1 MLDPIDIITR
11 TQRTRFDKGLFLSN
25 RLFKANNWLNSNEF
39 SASVADGDSIPSGYD
54 ELPPLPATQNP
65 ELPPIGDLNTEIS
78 KFALSQFIIPEWK
91 GESLLSKE
99 AVKVKRLLE
108 KLFDDALSQIEDFNN
123 KNNSIK
129 KSVYSEFL
137 SYAHERDINDLHID
151 NFTDFWLEY
160 SNDHS
165 ADARH
170 IANFKKILAFRAI
183 TVYLFKI
190 RFFVVLGTDISMAF
204 SENDFLTPDYCL
216 RKIFKKGSS
225 TEIESDA
232 LQQNQYSWYRPSGS
246 LKELIYKTV
255 SDINSL
261 SLAEILKLCRPHTFN
276 IEHIAEKESYSHSL
290 STRTF
295 GLFLNQLMVEFPA
308 WLEMRK
314 VSTSINGKG
323 PKAINTFYSGQYLQ
337 SLSSAHWLAQE
348 FNSNIKWS
356 EILCPDF
363 MGENFADGHYLKICH
378 ELHFLSFL
386 VHLAKKQNYEA
397 VQLICSVFKQKQR
410 KGQEATTLFSYADSS
425 HISYDRA
432 LLNLVT
438 LPKKNPH
445 HYLINKINQTA
456 NKLAQNGYIYV
467 FTNQKLFVPSQSDRV
482 EQFLKDFKVE
492 ASFNFEDL
500 KGRGE
505 IANFLYIIT
514 KRNVNQGRALRA
526 PNSLKAQKESLL
538 SFNLTG
544 QLSQF
549 GKFNKFVAEL
559 FNFFKTKT
567 PHATPIFQTE
577 TEDGLGLEFHQDAIL
592 EGKLLSAT
600 TNSNAQFTHPNYFKN
615 LMKSCVP
622 LDQFFIIEN
631 LHGETTNVK
640 SVTSELLGIT
650 FKQEERFPILLI
662 VDYTNEAAIKIEL
675 TSSDL
680 YKAKL
685 EQNGQ
690 AYFQYFG
697 LIPKINDININLFRD
712 FFNTP
717 VGNQVVQ
724 ICLNGGATKVKSKL
738 RSLLI
743 PKFFGQNE
751 FIPKHIEPAVRFL
764 YTQKEELLAQH
775 PNHIGAN
782 FNDVTKV
789 LSHLGK
795 NYPWHTLSL
804 LSNFKYNL
812 EECLSEFKHTDV
824 NFMNPLVKEPLCKL
838 ETYPVYPNNRDI
850 YLSIETTDLADIH
863 APLGEMVSKYDE
875 NGHFIELYSAAG
887 ACIVKIHAEAAMIN
901 FIKFVLTNATG
912 MKISNIIQALKVPK
926 TDELKLVLENYKML
940 SESISKLHEETLKH
954 IVALLGQQISAN

>member
-1 MLDPIDIITR
+1 M
-11 TQRTRFDKGLFLSN
+11 SN
-25 RLFKANNWLNSNEF
+25 RLFKANNWLNSNNFAGPTGSEEEAV
-39 SASVADGDSIPSGYD
+39 SDRYE
-54 ELPPLPATQNP
+54 ELPPLPQGPTP
-65 ELPPIGDLNTEIS
+65 RLPSVEDLQEEVA

-108 KLFDDALSQIEDFNN
+108 KLFDDALTQIEDFNS

-129 KSVYSEFL
+129 KSVYNEFL
-137 SYAHERDINDLHID
+137 SYAHERDINDLQVD
-151 NFTDFWLEY
+151 TFTDFWQEY
-160 SNDHS
+160 NKDYS
-165 ADARH
+165 ADFTH
-170 IANFKKILAFRAI
+170 ISNFKKILAFRAI

-190 RFFVVLGTDISMAF
+190 RFFVVLSNDISMQL
-204 SENDFLTPDYCL
+204 SESDFLTPDYCL

-232 LQQNQYSWYRPSGS
+232 LHQNQYSWYRPNSS

-255 SDINSL
+255 YDINNL

-308 WLEMRK
+308 WIEMRK
-314 VSTSINGKG
+314 VGSTSSSNKG

-348 FNSNIKWS
+348 YNSDVKWT

-363 MGENFADGHYLKICH
+363 VGENFADGHYLKICH

-386 VHLAKKQNYEA
+386 VHLAKKQNYES
-397 VQLICSVFKQKQR
+397 VQLICSVFKQKQ
-410 KGQEATTLFSYADSS
+410 KKSSEAKTLFSYAEGTN
-425 HISYDRA
+425 ISYDRA
-432 LLNLVT
+432 LLNLVN

-445 HYLINKINQTA
+445 HFLINKINQTST
-456 NKLAQNGYIYV
+456 KLSQNGYIYV
-467 FTNQKLFVPSQSDRV
+467 FSNQKLFVPSQSDRV
-482 EQFLKDFKVE
+482 EQFLKEFKVQ
-492 ASFNFEDL
+492 ASFSFEEL

-505 IANFLYIIT
+505 IPNFLYIIT
-514 KRNVNQGRALRA
+514 KRHVQPHRMDRTTTG
-526 PNSLKAQKESLL
+526 LKAQKESLL
-538 SFNLTG
+538 SFNFTG

-549 GKFNKFVAEL
+549 GKFNKFVGEL
-559 FNFFKTKT
+559 FTFFRTKG
-567 PHATPIFQTE
+567 PQSTPIYQTE

-631 LHGETTNVK
+631 LHGESTNTK

-675 TSSDL
+675 TSSEL

-724 ICLNGGATKVKSKL
+724 ICLNGGSTKVKSKL

-743 PKFFGQNE
+743 PKFFNQNE
-751 FIPKHIEPAVRFL
+751 LIPKHISPAISFL
-764 YTQKEELLAQH
+764 YTQKDELLSHH
-775 PNHIGAN
+775 PDHIKAKYN
-782 FNDVTKV
+782 EVIKV
-789 LSHLGK
+789 IAHLGK

-804 LSNFKYNL
+804 LSNFKHHL
-812 EECLSEFKHTDV
+812 EECLCEFKLTDV
-824 NFMNPLVKEPLCKL
+824 NFLNPLVKEPLCKL
-838 ETYPVYPNNRDI
+838 ETFAVYPNNKDI
-850 YLSIETTDLADIH
+850 FLSIEARDPSEIH
-863 APLGEMVSKYDE
+863 ALFAEAVSGHDE
-875 NGHFIELYSAAG
+875 NGHYLEVYSQSG
-887 ACIVKIHAEAAMIN
+887 QCVVKIHAEQVMIN
-901 FIKFVLTNATG
+901 FVKFVVSNASG
-912 MKISNIIQALKVPK
+912 MKISNLIQALKVPR
-926 TDELKLVLENYKML
+926 TQELKSVLENYKTLNDAIL
-940 SESISKLHEETLKH
+940 SLHSETMKQ
-954 IVALLGQQISAN
+954 VVGLLGQQISAN